1 MIGFSFLPKI
11 DVMESWE
18 VMNTNS
24 TSVIAL
30 IGISA
35 HEVRVMQTIC
45 LISKSRPH
53 NYVLQNDTPDSPADI
68 VIVDQDNPDAMAAW
82 KRYQNKNQMIRTIM
96 LTRRPG
102 KDASV
107 PQLARP
113 LMATRLLNLLDQIP
127 RIQESPAFT
136 PSDPQGDSTPTTG
149 EEFKTT
155 RGTNIGSP
163 HKDIHTL
170 ALVVDDSLPVRQQIK
185 QHLAPLVDSVEL
197 VEDGEQALRSIANRS
212 YDIIFLDVVLPG
224 MDGYKICREIK
235 RNKNTKRTPV
245 IMLTGKSSPF
255 DMVKGKLAGC
265 DTYLTKPVNGTT
277 FVEVVQKYLKNSRSV
292 EFDEDLNKFT
302 SNVPRHT

>member
-1 MIGFSFLPKI
+1 
-11 DVMESWE
+11 
-18 VMNTNS
+18 MNTKK

-30 IGISA
+30 IGISS

-45 LISKSRPH
+45 LISKSRSH
-53 NYVLQNDTPDSPADI
+53 GYVLQDDAPNASADI

-82 KRYQNKNQMIRTIM
+82 KRYQSRHQMIPVIM

-102 KDASV
+102 TDPSI

-127 RIQESPAFT
+127 LTQESPAFA
-136 PSDPQGDSTPTTG
+136 PPDARGHSTHTTAEG
-149 EEFKTT
+149 LRT
-155 RGTNIGSP
+155 RRVAPIAPRRTDMN
-163 HKDIHTL
+163 TV

-185 QHLAPLVDSVEL
+185 QHLAPLVGSVDL
-197 VEDGEQALRSIANRS
+197 VEDGEQALRSIAEQS

-235 RNKNTKRTPV
+235 RNKNTKGTPV
-245 IMLTGKSSPF
+245 IMLTGKTSPF

-265 DTYLTKPVNGTT
+265 DTYLTKPVEGVT
-277 FVEVVQKYLKNSRSV
+277 FVEVVQKYLKKSHST
-292 EFDEDLNKFT
+292 ELDEGRDKLT
-302 SNVPRHT
+302 SNVPRHI